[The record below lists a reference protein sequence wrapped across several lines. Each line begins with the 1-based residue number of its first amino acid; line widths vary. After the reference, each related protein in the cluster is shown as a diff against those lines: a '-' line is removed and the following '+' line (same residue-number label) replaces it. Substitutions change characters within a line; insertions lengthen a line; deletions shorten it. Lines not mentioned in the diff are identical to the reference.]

1 VKSTLGRFRI
11 STRATAS
18 RSSNTNVRM
27 LMDEGSAATALL
39 VTETWVRRVERRD
52 AVRVALPTRR
62 AGTTRV
68 ERSSATNP
76 RSAATHAL
84 AFIDLG
90 VLTPRQTSA

>member
-1 VKSTLGRFRI
+1 
-11 STRATAS
+11 
-18 RSSNTNVRM
+18 
-27 LMDEGSAATALL
+27 
-39 VTETWVRRVERRD
+39 
-52 AVRVALPTRR
+52 
-62 AGTTRV
+62 V